1 MGYATEIAQWGSGT
15 LASPPGP
22 VEYRLSAPDEAGDG
36 AADRK
41 PDPNDPSQHEDLPFR
56 VELWDAAKSTLEL
69 VLAVTASGSIGYAA
83 YHAATR
89 EFPDRFIVL
98 RHKDAV
104 LARWNAPSH

>member
-1 MGYATEIAQWGSGT
+1 MGYATEIAQWGSRSVIRP
-15 LASPPGP
+15 AWP
-22 VEYRLSAPDEAGDG
+22 VKYRLSAPDEAGDG
-36 AADRK
+36 AAGAR
-41 PDPNDPSQHEDLPFR
+41 PDPTHPSQHEDLPYR

-69 VLAVTASGSIGYAA
+69 LLAVTASGSIGYAA

-104 LARWNAPSH
+104 LARWNAPAH

>member
-1 MGYATEIAQWGSGT
+1 MRYATEVPQSGSRGQAT
-15 LASPPGP
+15 PAWP
-22 VEYRLSAPDEAGDG
+22 VQYRLSAPDETDGG
-36 AADRK
+36 AAGAGRH
-41 PDPNDPSQHEDLPFR
+41 PADPSQQEDLPYR
-56 VELWDAAKSTLEL
+56 VELWDAAKSTVEL

-104 LARWNAPSH
+104 LARWNSPSH